1 MDWTNKVYEEL
12 SEFEKFKADK
22 LIDQSLDSTSDYKGN
37 PPTEHDRIVIR
48 DYIRENLSML
58 NRVKEQKKISLM
70 AFLFTLKRTYVR
82 YVFV

>member
-22 LIDQSLDSTSDYKGN
+22 LIDLALDSTSDYKGN

-48 DYIRENLSML
+48 DYIRENLLTL
-58 NRVKEQKKISLM
+58 NRVKEHKND
-70 AFLFTLKRTYVR
+70 
-82 YVFV
+82 

>member
-22 LIDQSLDSTSDYKGN
+22 LIDQALDSTSDYKGN

-58 NRVKEQKKISLM
+58 NRVKEHKKD
-70 AFLFTLKRTYVR
+70 
-82 YVFV
+82 